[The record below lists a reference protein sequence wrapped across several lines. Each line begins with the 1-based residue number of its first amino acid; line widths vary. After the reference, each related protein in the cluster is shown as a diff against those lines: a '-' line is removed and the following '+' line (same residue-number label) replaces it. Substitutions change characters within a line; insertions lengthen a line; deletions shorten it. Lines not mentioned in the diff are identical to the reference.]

1 MRKQI
6 IAILLGVANVAAP
19 IFAQEISGVCTGIFT
34 NLVGNENL
42 NYTINDVVATGV
54 GTSHITLGRPLGSDD
69 SPTVFQFTSTNPDKF
84 DLQLSLNIG
93 NTNLDFVFYL
103 RSCVDP

>member
-6 IAILLGVANVAAP
+6 IAILLGAANVAAP

-42 NYTINDVVATGV
+42 KA
-54 GTSHITLGRPLGSDD
+54 SHKFLPPL
-69 SPTVFQFTSTNPDKF
+69 
-84 DLQLSLNIG
+84 
-93 NTNLDFVFYL
+93 
-103 RSCVDP
+103 VD